1 MDLNEI
7 KFAVWLHAAAAGA
20 IAICI
25 APPILLASVGA
36 PFWRVAL
43 GAAFSLPL
51 SILWSA
57 YCIKKGLKR

>member
-7 KFAVWLHAAAAGA
+7 KFAVWLHAAASGG

-25 APPILLASVGA
+25 APFILLISVGA
-36 PFWRVAL
+36 PFWRAAL

-51 SILWSA
+51 SVLWSA
-57 YCIKKGLKR
+57 FCIKKGLKR